1 MALSQPCV
9 ILTGLP
15 GSGKTTCGAL
25 LAEQLGF
32 AFLDTD
38 QLIEAALQ
46 KSVGHIFEESGEP
59 VFRKIE
65 STVLALLNGITPEDS
80 CTLGF
85 SALAGHI
92 SNELER
98 MRAFNGLVIAVGG
111 GVPESESNRSFMKTL
126 GTVIYIAAP
135 VDEIAKRLQ
144 SNSQRPL
151 LKGGQ
156 DSPNTLTAMAYR
168 LANLLDR
175 RKLLYETADIK
186 IDTSGLKPDEI
197 VNRLQEALKTVLKN

>member
-25 LAEQLGF
+25 LAVQLGF

-38 QLIEAALQ
+38 QLVEAALQ
-46 KSVGHIFEESGEP
+46 KRVGQIFEESGES

-65 STVLALLNGITPEDS
+65 STLLALLNGVTPEDS
-80 CTLGF
+80 CIGF

-98 MRAFNGLVIAVGG
+98 MRAFKGLVIAVGG

-156 DSPNTLTAMAYR
+156 DSPNTLTAMADR

-175 RKLLYETADIK
+175 RMLFYETADIK

-197 VNRLQEALKTVLKN
+197 VTRLQEALKTVLKN